1 MTGWSVAPYT
11 FPDTAGLG
19 RRPGIA
25 VSYAGG
31 LQDVRAVRIQ
41 VREAFGSA
49 HTVWDSGQT
58 DYDIADADPVTRAIT
73 WAGIL
78 PNTNYEARGILMPK
92 DGSGRD
98 TSWSSWLA
106 VTTPDVGFSLDDFG
120 IDITAWQAELAASVR
135 EAKESI
141 QSIEAAFANIQA
153 DTLGNIA
160 QLRTDLA
167 VAFSDNSAKWS
178 NEVQVFAGPNS
189 SAVLRQEIIQ
199 AQLDASTV
207 AINAS
212 LGVSAATLDGATT
225 LLAAAV
231 TSLQA
236 TIPGLATVSA
246 LSALTATVTTNTSN
260 IAGNTS
266 DIATNTSNITI
277 SAAAITALQGQLGNT
292 GASAIFSMNV
302 GYTPS
307 AGWTSAAAILTSVTA
322 GGAASTAGIVFEA
335 KTGSSRTVLIGDSV
349 VVQNGGTVAAVFKAG
364 AAFLNAAM
372 IENASILSAKIG
384 NLEVKTANIDTL
396 SVTTAKIGN
405 NAVTTA
411 DFAFTAANA
420 SFTTE
425 TTIQTLSFT
434 PANGVVLVKMSCGLS
449 MSIAESVTLRL
460 KRAGVLV
467 SAQVYAMRADVD
479 ISGVLSYIDTSPGTS
494 AISWTLTVQRGSTGT
509 GTANQRYIEC
519 VNLVK

>member
-1 MTGWSVAPYT
+1 
-11 FPDTAGLG
+11 
-19 RRPGIA
+19 
-25 VSYAGG
+25 
-31 LQDVRAVRIQ
+31 
-41 VREAFGSA
+41 
-49 HTVWDSGQT
+49 
-58 DYDIADADPVTRAIT
+58 
-73 WAGIL
+73 
-78 PNTNYEARGILMPK
+78 
-92 DGSGRD
+92 
-98 TSWSSWLA
+98 
-106 VTTPDVGFSLDDFG
+106 VTTDDVGLSLADLG

-135 EAKESI
+135 EAREAV

-207 AINAS
+207 SINAA
-212 LGVSAATLDGATT
+212 LGVSAATIDGATT

-236 TIPGLATVSA
+236 TVPGLATVSA
-246 LSALTATVTTNTSN
+246 LSALTVTVTTNTSD

-266 DIATNTSNITI
+266 DITI
-277 SAAAITALQGQLGNT
+277 NAAAITALQGQLGNT
-292 GASAIFSMNV
+292 GANAIFSMNV

-307 AGWTSAAAILTSVTA
+307 AGWTSAAAIQTSVTA
-322 GGAASTAGIVFEA
+322 GGATSTAGIVFEA

-364 AAFLNAAM
+364 AAFLNVAM

-384 NLEVKTANIDTL
+384 NLEVKTANIDSL

-405 NAVTTA
+405 NAVTA
-411 DFAFTAANA
+411 SDFAFTAANTTY
-420 SFTTE
+420 TTE

-434 PANGVVLVKMSCGLS
+434 PANGVVLVKASAG
-449 MSIAESVTLRL
+449 IVTSGSDGTITTRL
-460 KRAGVLV
+460 KRAGTLV
-467 SAQVYAMRADVD
+467 SAQATRVRTDAGCSV
-479 ISGVLSYIDTSPGTS
+479 VLFYIDTSPGAS
-494 AISWTLTVQRGSTGT
+494 AISWTLTAECLLGPTGN
-509 GTANQRYIEC
+509 ANQRYIEC